1 MRETHLTGVE
11 ISNFT
16 AFSELNLEFCEGV
29 NIFIGANGTGKT
41 HLLKL
46 LNGAC
51 EAGRKR
57 SVWYVGRILQDFMPF
72 GDKMTHKRLIRRGA
86 SNAQVRVRRPASQMD
101 LYLERE
107 KPLNP
112 SKWILDPQP
121 FYERTLKA
129 AYIPVKEML
138 ANAPGFKS
146 LYEERE
152 IHFEQVYADIIDKAY
167 LPPLKKERLPAEFRA
182 LAEKLE
188 SAIGG
193 SIRTEGEHFFL
204 GAGDKGLEF
213 SLVAEGF
220 RKLAL
225 LSLLIRNGSIA
236 EGSILF
242 WDEPEANLN
251 PRLLGLVIEILL
263 ELQCLGVQI
272 FFATHSYF
280 VLAETDLQSR
290 PEDSVRYF
298 SLYHEEESDAVK
310 CSVTEDFDLIEP
322 NQILDTM
329 TSLYDRD
336 VERALGSPKK

>member
-1 MRETHLTGVE
+1 MRETHLTGIE
-11 ISNFT
+11 IRNFT
-16 AFSELNLEFCEGV
+16 AFSELSLEFCPGINV
-29 NIFIGANGTGKT
+29 FIGANGTGKS

-51 EAGRKR
+51 ETSRHRDFPFAGAILSNFMPYRSSQIRLVRRGTSGAYVCVKR
-57 SVWYVGRILQDFMPF
+57 SHAELNLDIPTGPPNDHDFSASWAPGSWY
-72 GDKMTHKRLIRRGA
+72 A
-86 SNAQVRVRRPASQMD
+86 RVLRS
-101 LYLERE
+101 
-107 KPLNP
+107 
-112 SKWILDPQP
+112 
-121 FYERTLKA
+121 

-138 ANAPGFKS
+138 ANAPGFRS
-146 LYEERE
+146 LHKERE
-152 IHFEQVYADIIDKAY
+152 LHFEQVYADIIDKAY
-167 LPPLKKERLPAEFRA
+167 LPPLKKLPAEFRA

-188 SAIGG
+188 SAIRGPV
-193 SIRTEGEHFFL
+193 RTEGEHFFL
-204 GAGDKGLEF
+204 GAGDRGLEF

-251 PRLLGLVIEILL
+251 PRLLGLVIEVLL
-263 ELQCLGVQI
+263 ELQRLGVQI

-290 PEDSVRYF
+290 SEDSVRYF
-298 SLYHEEESDAVK
+298 SLYHDEESGAVK